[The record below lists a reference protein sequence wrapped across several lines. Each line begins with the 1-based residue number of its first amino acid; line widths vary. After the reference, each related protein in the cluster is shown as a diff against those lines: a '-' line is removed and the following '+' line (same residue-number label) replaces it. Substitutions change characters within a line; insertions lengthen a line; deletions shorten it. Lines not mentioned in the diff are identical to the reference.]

1 MQGRPRVDG
10 LVLYL
15 LLCTNIECRFVESIS
30 VGVLFI
36 PAPPPLSVLA
46 VYERTGMK
54 NIDYQL
60 RQFVKVASYNSLS
73 EAAIALN
80 VTQSALSKQ
89 LREIEL
95 AVGHR
100 VFRRHG
106 RGIELTKQGD
116 ALWRAVRAAYKL
128 VDATVGQIRSMER
141 GTQGKTLR
149 VATLHGRSQAVANE
163 LVVTVTGKRHEINLT
178 MMEGSAA
185 DVCRLVETGI
195 ADVGFIEHTATIPDT
210 LEINGTVA
218 RRGEGFW
225 CAQAER
231 TPGAATGAEIP
242 VTRISCLSGIGGSGD
257 IVANSTI
264 SEVAADR
271 TIGPNNREAADI
283 CRRLVAITRR
293 VKRAA

>member
-1 MQGRPRVDG
+1 
-10 LVLYL
+10 
-15 LLCTNIECRFVESIS
+15 
-30 VGVLFI
+30 
-36 PAPPPLSVLA
+36 
-46 VYERTGMK
+46 MK
-54 NIDYQL
+54 TIDYQL
-60 RQFVKVASYNSLS
+60 RQFVKVASYKSLS

-128 VDATVGQIRSMER
+128 VDATVGQIRSMHR
-141 GTQGKTLR
+141 GTPGKTLR
-149 VATLHGRSQAVANE
+149 VATLHGQSHAVAHE
-163 LVVTVTGKRHEINLT
+163 LAVTVIGKRPEINLT

-195 ADVGFIEHTATIPDT
+195 ADVGFIEHAATIPDT
-210 LEINGTVA
+210 LEISSTVA
-218 RRGEGFW
+218 GRGDGFW
-225 CAQAER
+225 FAQAER

-242 VTRISCLSGIGGSGD
+242 VTRVSCLSSIGDSSD

-264 SEVAADR
+264 SEDAADR
-271 TIGPNNREAADI
+271 TIGPNSRELAGT

-293 VKRAA
+293 IKRAA

>member
-1 MQGRPRVDG
+1 MYDSHVPICRVD
-10 LVLYL
+10 L
-15 LLCTNIECRFVESIS
+15 
-30 VGVLFI
+30 VGVLFT
-36 PAPPPLSVLA
+36 PAPRCLFWAIFLPLLWP
-46 VYERTGMK
+46 YMNGIGMK

-60 RQFVKVASYNSLS
+60 RQFVKVASYKSLS

-178 MMEGSAA
+178 M
-185 DVCRLVETGI
+185 
-195 ADVGFIEHTATIPDT
+195 
-210 LEINGTVA
+210 
-218 RRGEGFW
+218 
-225 CAQAER
+225 
-231 TPGAATGAEIP
+231 
-242 VTRISCLSGIGGSGD
+242 
-257 IVANSTI
+257 
-264 SEVAADR
+264 
-271 TIGPNNREAADI
+271 
-283 CRRLVAITRR
+283 
-293 VKRAA
+293 

>member
-1 MQGRPRVDG
+1 
-10 LVLYL
+10 
-15 LLCTNIECRFVESIS
+15 
-30 VGVLFI
+30 
-36 PAPPPLSVLA
+36 
-46 VYERTGMK
+46 MK

-60 RQFVKVASYNSLS
+60 RQFVKVASYKSLS

-106 RGIELTKQGD
+106 RGIELTKQGE

-128 VDATVGQIRSMER
+128 VDATVGQIRSMHR

-149 VATLHGRSQAVANE
+149 VATLHGQSQAVANE
-163 LVVTVTGKRHEINLT
+163 LVVTVTGKRPAINLT

-195 ADVGFIEHTATIPDT
+195 ADVGFIEHTAAIPDT
-210 LEINGTVA
+210 LEKTSPMAG
-218 RRGEGFW
+218 RGDAFW

-231 TPGAATGAEIP
+231 LPGAATGAAIP
-242 VTRISCLSGIGGSGD
+242 VTRVSCLSSIGGCSD
-257 IVANSTI
+257 MVANSTI
-264 SEVAADR
+264 SEVVPDR
-271 TIGPNNREAADI
+271 TIGPNNPEAAGA
-283 CRRLVAITRR
+283 CLPLVAITRR
-293 VKRAA
+293 AKRAA